1 MNQIEKVQNCA
12 SDNLRL
18 SELHEEKLIEVKAL
32 FQEAKDYFDNA
43 DADNTKRSYR
53 SDWIHFSNWCEKN
66 NSVSLPVKPETLI
79 LYLTELAREFKASTI
94 KRRLS
99 TIARVHKENGFEA
112 SLVYNQKVRRTL
124 KGIHNKI
131 GSNQA
136 GKKPLLAEDIKAMVK
151 DLNDTL
157 KDSRD
162 RAILLI
168 GFAGTFRRSELS
180 GLNVEDLNFVTDGVI
195 ITLRKSKT
203 DQEGQGIKK
212 GILCGEN
219 PKTCPVLALKNWL
232 EISGLE
238 SGAVFRSFD
247 IHGNLNENRLSDRG
261 VALIV
266 KRYAKKIGKDEK
278 DFAGHSLRSGSVTQ
292 GAINGVNDRALMN
305 QGGWRSRSM
314 VDRYVKDANIFRNNL
329 SGALGL

>member
-1 MNQIEKVQNCA
+1 MNQIEKVQKHA
-12 SDNLRL
+12 SDKLTL
-18 SELHEEKLIEVKAL
+18 SELQDKKLIEVKAL

-53 SDWIHFSNWCEKN
+53 SDWLHFSKWCEEN
-66 NSVSLPVKPETLI
+66 NLVSLPVKPETLI

-99 TIARVHKENGFEA
+99 TIARVHKENGFES

-124 KGIHNKI
+124 KGIQNKI
-131 GSNQA
+131 GTNQA

-151 DLNDTL
+151 DLNGTL

-162 RAILLI
+162 KALLLV

-180 GLNVEDLNFVTDGVI
+180 GLNVEDLNFVNDGVI

-212 GILCGEN
+212 GIVYGEN
-219 PKTCPVLALKNWL
+219 LKTCPVLALKNWL
-232 EISGLE
+232 QISGIE

-247 IHGNLNENRLSDRG
+247 IHGNLNENRLSDKG
-261 VALIV
+261 IALIV
-266 KRYAKKIGKDEK
+266 KRYAKKIGKNEK

>member
-1 MNQIEKVQNCA
+1 MNQIEKVQKYA
-12 SDNLRL
+12 SDKLSL

-32 FQEAKDYFDNA
+32 FQEAKDYFDSA
-43 DADNTKRSYR
+43 DSHNTKRSYR
-53 SDWIHFSNWCEKN
+53 SDWIHFSNWCEN
-66 NSVSLPVKPETLI
+66 NKLVSLPVKPETLI

-99 TIARVHKENGFEA
+99 TIARVHKENGFES

-131 GSNQA
+131 GSNQE
-136 GKKPLLAEDIKAMVK
+136 GKKPLLAEDIKAMVNN
-151 DLNDTL
+151 LNGSV

-162 RAILLI
+162 KAILLI

-180 GLNVEDLNFVTDGVI
+180 GLGVEDLNFVNDGVI

-212 GILCGEN
+212 GILYGEN
-219 PKTCPVLALKNWL
+219 PKTCPVQALNSWL
-232 EISGLE
+232 EIAGIE

-247 IHGNLNENRLSDRG
+247 IHGNLNDVRLSDKG
-261 VALIV
+261 IALIV
-266 KRYAKKIGKDEK
+266 KRYVKKIGKDEK

-305 QGGWRSRSM
+305 QGGWKTRSM
-314 VDRYVKDANIFRNNL
+314 VDKYVKDANIFRNNL
-329 SGALGL
+329 SGSLGL

>member
-1 MNQIEKVQNCA
+1 MNEIEKVQNCA
-12 SDNLRL
+12 SDNLTL
-18 SELHEEKLIEVKAL
+18 SELHEEKLVEVKAL
-32 FQEAKDYFDNA
+32 FQEAKDHFENA

-53 SDWIHFSNWCEKN
+53 SDWIHFSSWCEN
-66 NSVSLPVKPETLI
+66 NRLISLPVKPETLI
-79 LYLTELAREFKASTI
+79 LYLTELARQYKASTI

-99 TIARVHKENGFEA
+99 TIARVHKENGFES

-131 GSNQA
+131 GSNQE

-151 DLNDTL
+151 DLSGSL

-162 RAILLI
+162 KAILLI

-180 GLNVEDLNFVTDGVI
+180 GLNVEDLNFVNEGVI
-195 ITLRKSKT
+195 ITLQRSKT

-212 GILCGEN
+212 GILYGEN
-219 PKTCPVLALKNWL
+219 ERTCPVQALKKWL
-232 EISGLE
+232 DIAGITSGP
-238 SGAVFRSFD
+238 VFRNFD
-247 IHGNLNENRLSDRG
+247 IHCNLNDARLSDKG

-329 SGALGL
+329 SGSLGL